1 MGNEMTTTERIEQA
15 LKRIKELLMLVKY
28 WTEGNKN
35 TDVLAKELKDRKKEL
50 VKDLDGVVDFPTAIS
65 KKIKSPL
72 RFYCRGDCASYG
84 NLRRSK
90 DWWGCMTLKDF
101 LNNLQTGKTFYEKIF
116 SE

>member
-1 MGNEMTTTERIEQA
+1 MN
-15 LKRIKELLMLVKY
+15 IKYFDSEHKFY
-28 WTEGNKN
+28 FICEACGEPIKN
-35 TDVLAKELKDRKKEL
+35 
-50 VKDLDGVVDFPTAIS
+50 LDGVVDFPTAIS

-101 LNNLQTGKTFYEKIF
+101 VNNLQTDKTPYKKF
-116 SE
+116 SHK